1 MLVYQRV
8 TSFLIPLLWASFPRH
23 IVHYLR
29 GPFLGKKSPDQIR
42 WFTSQPIAAL
52 LGNVVIR
59 HPWLYYVQALFVA
72 YVCYTVKTLIYD
84 AQEPF
89 VQSLSQ
95 WISWCA
101 LAIFLYSVLYHH
113 VSFVSLLVSFKIG
126 SGRNSCFARGCKNY
140 SRWVVPSSGSEFL
153 WFHQEK
159 IGQSAD
165 QACQSTDL
173 KISHADLV
181 QKSTFPWVSLLF
193 LYSWWLWWWKATM
206 DDHFPRVKALPLQPP
221 CAVVI
226 WSSSHIP
233 TSFFCGIGAKSTSW
247 WGG

>member
-1 MLVYQRV
+1 MWWSAILGCTTSKHCLWLTFATPWRPWSMMHRSLLSIFV
-8 TSFLIPLLWASFPRH
+8 TMN
-23 IVHYLR
+23 LR
-29 GPFLGKKSPDQIR
+29 
-42 WFTSQPIAAL
+42 
-52 LGNVVIR
+52 
-59 HPWLYYVQALFVA
+59 
-72 YVCYTVKTLIYD
+72 
-84 AQEPF
+84 
-89 VQSLSQ
+89 
-95 WISWCA
+95 A

-159 IGQSAD
+159 IGSAD

-233 TSFFCGIGAKSTSW
+233 TSFFLWNWCEITSW

>member
-1 MLVYQRV
+1 MTELSWGNFFSLPGNFFFWYLATLSQF
-8 TSFLIPLLWASFPRH
+8 SSPHWALNPVVH
-23 IVHYLR
+23 I
-29 GPFLGKKSPDQIR
+29 S
-42 WFTSQPIAAL
+42 
-52 LGNVVIR
+52 GNVVIR

-89 VQSLSQ
+89 FNLCHNESPDAPYLV
-95 WISWCA
+95 
-101 LAIFLYSVLYHH
+101 LYSVLYHH

-159 IGQSAD
+159 IGSAD

-233 TSFFCGIGAKSTSW
+233 TSFFLWNWCEITSW